1 MPGMAP
7 DTVSGQEFTD
17 REVRQVFES
26 FDQPVRERLCELRK
40 MILNEAAC
48 HPEIGEVQETLK
60 WGQPSYLPVKPRTGT
75 TIRLGRHS
83 TKVDKVGLY
92 FNCNSSLVDDYQQ
105 LYPGAFEYEGR
116 RAILLG
122 LNGPVCEKEL
132 RHCIALALT
141 YHLNKKR

>member
-1 MPGMAP
+1 MAP
-7 DTVSGQEFTD
+7 DTVSDREFTG

-26 FDQPVRERLCELRK
+26 FDEPVRERLLELRK
-40 MILNEAAC
+40 MILDEAAR

-60 WGQPSYLPVKPRTGT
+60 WGQPSYLPVKPRTGS
-75 TIRLGRHS
+75 TIRLGCHS
-83 TKVDKVGLY
+83 TKAGKVGLY
-92 FNCNSSLVDDYQQ
+92 FNCNSSLADDYQQ
-105 LYPGAFEYEGR
+105 LYPGVFEYEGR

-122 LNGPVCEKEL
+122 LTGAFEEKPL